1 MQQVAIITGSS
12 RGIGKSIALQL
23 ARDGFKVVINY
34 NHNEELAAEVL
45 KTVESEGGTGLL
57 VKADVSDPAQA
68 NALIETAM
76 AEFGQIDV
84 LVNNAGINKDG
95 LVLRMSDEDWNRVIN
110 TNLNSVFYCTRAV
123 LKHMTRKRYGRIIN
137 ISSVVGLYGNAGQ
150 AHYAA
155 AKAGM
160 LGFTFSIAQ
169 EYGGRGITANLV
181 APGFIQTDLTDILN
195 SEQKAKIQTR
205 IPVNRL
211 GQPEDVAYAVS
222 ALASPRA
229 GYINAQVIRVD
240 GGLTGI

>member
-1 MQQVAIITGSS
+1 
-12 RGIGKSIALQL
+12 
-23 ARDGFKVVINY
+23 
-34 NHNEELAAEVL
+34 
-45 KTVESEGGTGLL
+45 
-57 VKADVSDPAQA
+57 
-68 NALIETAM
+68 
-76 AEFGQIDV
+76 
-84 LVNNAGINKDG
+84 
-95 LVLRMSDEDWNRVIN
+95 
-110 TNLNSVFYCTRAV
+110 
-123 LKHMTRKRYGRIIN
+123 MTRKRYGRIVN

-181 APGFIQTDLTDILN
+181 APGFIQTDLTDKL
-195 SEQKAKIQTR
+195 SPEQKSKIQTR

-211 GQPEDVAYAVS
+211 GNPEDVAYAVS